1 MAAAASVFF
10 QFPAPKEVQALAE
23 DLRPNTIPPARAYP
37 GKGAFIGGSLQGQAD
52 EHHRDYT
59 ERFPA
64 GRLATRSTWMDPRF
78 SERPAVSMQRWAG
91 ALAGTCAL
99 AGSSTWPSLAVLLL
113 FAPYYVALFLKC
125 FALPPSKPLYYKTMK
140 LHSFLFMKSEPTRA
154 SYSYKK
160 AKVPIF
166 NT

>member
-1 MAAAASVFF
+1 MSHLAVAACVFF
-10 QFPAPKEVQALAE
+10 QFPAPKEVQVLAE
-23 DLRPNTIPPARAYP
+23 DLRPNTMPPARAYP
-37 GKGAFIGGSLQGQAD
+37 GRGAFIGGSLQGQAD

-99 AGSSTWPSLAVLLL
+99 AGSSTGHRLQSFCYLLPTMWLYSSNVL
-113 FAPYYVALFLKC
+113 PYHQVNHFIIKQ
-125 FALPPSKPLYYKTMK
+125 
-140 LHSFLFMKSEPTRA
+140 
-154 SYSYKK
+154 
-160 AKVPIF
+160 
-166 NT
+166 